1 MKTTSKTMV
10 TLSKL
15 SESMK
20 APSSESN
27 ERKRNIVEF
36 HPEELDEF
44 TPLKPEEADD
54 CKLAAFLDDHDF
66 SFLFE
71 STARENQRVNSSSF
85 RKLGDSRVQRHTSS
99 TSTSSSSS
107 SSRLK
112 HRIPVDTKPDNQAR
126 FIAIGSKRARV
137 ACNLQ
142 TKE

>member
-27 ERKRNIVEF
+27 ERQRNIVEF

-71 STARENQRVNSSSF
+71 SPARENQQDNSSSF
-85 RKLGDSRVQRHTSS
+85 RKLADSRMQQRP
-99 TSTSSSSS
+99 TSSSS
-107 SSRLK
+107 LK
-112 HRIPVDTKPDNQAR
+112 HRIPLDTKPDNQAR
-126 FIAIGSKRARV
+126 FIARGNKRARV
-137 ACNLQ
+137 SSNLQ

>member
-1 MKTTSKTMV
+1 MKSPSKTMV

-20 APSSESN
+20 APSSEAN

-54 CKLAAFLDDHDF
+54 RKLAEFLDDHDF

-71 STARENQRVNSSSF
+71 STARENQKEN
-85 RKLGDSRVQRHTSS
+85 
-99 TSTSSSSS
+99 SS
-107 SSRLK
+107 SSRKLADSRMQRRTASSASSLK
-112 HRIPVDTKPDNQAR
+112 HRIPLDTKPDNQAR
-126 FIAIGSKRARV
+126 FITSRNKRARV
-137 ACNLQ
+137 SM
-142 TKE
+142 